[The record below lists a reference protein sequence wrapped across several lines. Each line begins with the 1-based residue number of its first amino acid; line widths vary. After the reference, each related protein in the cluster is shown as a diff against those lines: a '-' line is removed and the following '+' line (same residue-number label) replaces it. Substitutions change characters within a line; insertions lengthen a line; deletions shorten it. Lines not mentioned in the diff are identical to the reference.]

1 VQPLGKDLREFLSL
15 LGKHEVRFL
24 VVGGFAL
31 AAHGVPR
38 YTKDIDIWLDASEDN
53 ARKVLLALEEFGFAS
68 LGLGIQD
75 FTTPDLVIQL
85 GYEPNRIDL
94 LTGLTGVRFDEAY
107 PKRIANMIDGV
118 SIWIIDR
125 ASLIANKR
133 AFGRPQDLVD
143 ATELE
148 K

>member
-68 LGLGIQD
+68 LGLEIQD

>member
-68 LGLGIQD
+68 LGLEIQD

-94 LTGLTGVRFDEAY
+94 LTGLTGVQFDEAY